1 MDRLQ
6 SELARLFLPRSAA
19 TGARAAHD
27 AATHA
32 LLDAQGRTRTM
43 VLAIAA
49 RAGWEAISRVWRGCQ
64 AELGLPAPAIA
75 VSGTEAFQLWFS
87 LAEPLAP
94 AEARGFLELLCAHF
108 LAEVDPR
115 HLQLLPAPDPSSPGG
130 VTHAA
135 LIPAESAQRGHW
147 SAFVA
152 PDLAPLFSEAPWL
165 DIPPGID
172 GQADLLC
179 RMASIGPE
187 ELAAAAA
194 QLRPTEDARPG
205 AGTQTAP
212 EAATSTTPEVS
223 AGSEARAFLLRV
235 MRDESVALALR
246 IEAARAL
253 LRHTCGGPV
262 EPPRTFLC

>member
-19 TGARAAHD
+19 AGTRVAHD
-27 AATHA
+27 AAMHA

-43 VLAIAA
+43 VLGIAG
-49 RAGWEAISRVWRGCQ
+49 RAGWEVVSRVWRGCQ

-75 VSGTEAFQLWFS
+75 ISGTDAFQLWFS
-87 LAEPLAP
+87 LAEPLAS
-94 AEARGFLELLCAHF
+94 ADAHGFLESLCAHF
-108 LAEVDPR
+108 LAEVDAR

-130 VTHAA
+130 VAHAA
-135 LIPAESAQRGHW
+135 LVPAESARHGHW

-152 PDLAPLFSEAPWL
+152 PDLAPLFAETPWL

-172 GQADLLC
+172 GQADLLS
-179 RMASIGPE
+179 RLSSIGSGE
-187 ELAAAAA
+187 FADAAA
-194 QLRPTEDARPG
+194 QLAPATCASADPRP
-205 AGTQTAP
+205 QTAL
-212 EAATSTTPEVS
+212 EAAPSAMPDMS
-223 AGSEARAFLLRV
+223 AGSEAQAFLLRV

-253 LRHTCGGPV
+253 LQHACGGPV
-262 EPPRTFLC
+262 DPPRTFLC